1 MPSLTTFRGERA
13 GHDGHGARLLP
24 VFRRAAELQQTKEPG
39 TPSSEYRVPRQSC
52 LGRDGSNRRLAESGC
67 NLRVVG
73 QAEDEI
79 RIDAEDAL
87 GAIEGL
93 EVRRM
98 FSGWG
103 FYQYGLLFA
112 AAWDGEFRF
121 RTRQGGHWIYEA
133 ADRGLLAQPDEIVS
147 AARAIIAR
155 LKAEPAA
162 ARAGKRR
169 SGAARRQR

>member
-1 MPSLTTFRGERA
+1 M
-13 GHDGHGARLLP
+13 
-24 VFRRAAELQQTKEPG
+24 
-39 TPSSEYRVPRQSC
+39 
-52 LGRDGSNRRLAESGC
+52 
-67 NLRVVG
+67 G

-121 RTRQGGHWIYEA
+121 RTRQGGHWIYEVV
-133 ADRGLLAQPDEIVS
+133 DRQLLARPDELVS